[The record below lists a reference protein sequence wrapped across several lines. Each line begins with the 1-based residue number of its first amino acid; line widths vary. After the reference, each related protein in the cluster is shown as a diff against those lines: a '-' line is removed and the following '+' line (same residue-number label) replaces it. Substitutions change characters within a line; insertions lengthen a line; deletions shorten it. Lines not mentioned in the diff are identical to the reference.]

1 MMNGRE
7 RFQQTMAYGQPDR
20 VPYFEEGIRGEV
32 LEVWRAQG
40 MPSKATIRDLFP
52 FDFREEIMPDMEPRP
67 FLKKWP
73 SDRSEVARL
82 KRCLDPK
89 DPGRL
94 SARWPKMIQEK
105 QERGEIVML
114 RVHQGFFQSM
124 GVSGWD
130 RFAEIMYMLFDD
142 PGLVHQIMEIQGEF
156 ATGLV
161 DRVLQEI
168 EIDAAIFSE
177 PIAGNDGPLISPEM
191 YEEFVLPHYEP
202 VLEVLRGYGV
212 RTIIIRTYA
221 NVRVLLPSIMKW
233 DFDCLWACETD
244 PEAMDYQDI
253 RREFGSDLRLIGGI
267 DVDVLRQDEESIC
280 REVEEK
286 VPFLLEDGGFIPLA
300 DGRIRADISFRN
312 YVAYRRIL
320 DEVVEN
326 HRLRY

>member
-1 MMNGRE
+1 MNGRE

-32 LEVWRAQG
+32 LEAWRAQG
-40 MPSKATIRDLFP
+40 MPSKVTIRDLFP

-73 SDRSEVARL
+73 SDRSELATL

-94 SARWPKMIQEK
+94 PARWPKMIRVK
-105 QERGEIVML
+105 RDRGDIVML
-114 RVHQGFFQSM
+114 RVHRGFFQSM
-124 GVSGWD
+124 GISGWK
-130 RFAEIMYMLFDD
+130 RFAEVMYMLFDD
-142 PGLVHQIMEIQGEF
+142 PGLVHEIMEIQGEF
-156 ATGLV
+156 AAGLV
-161 DRVLQEI
+161 DKVLKEV

-191 YEEFVLPHYEP
+191 YDEFVLPHYEP
-202 VLEVLRGYGV
+202 ILEVLRRYGV
-212 RTIIIRTYA
+212 ETIIIRTYA
-221 NVRVLLPSIMKW
+221 NTRVLLPSIMKW
-233 DFDCLWACETD
+233 NFNCLWACETN

-253 RREFGSDLRLIGGI
+253 RREIGRDLRLIGGI
-267 DVDVLRQDEESIC
+267 DVDVLRQDKESI
-280 REVEEK
+280 RRDVEER
-286 VPFLLEDGGFIPLA
+286 VPLLLEDGGFIPLA
-300 DGRIRADISFRN
+300 DGRIRAEISFEN

-326 HRLRY
+326 HRLRH